1 MTKNTTATG
10 TLTEEQKKDGMSDGC
25 KDIITSLQGLKQ
37 DKRIS
42 EEQCHIT
49 LEELQDW
56 RVKNHDRLAMKYG
69 VLTEFGVETKYELG
83 KPDPNFAAFV
93 AKFDRKK

>member
-1 MTKNTTATG
+1 MTKNTAATG
-10 TLTEEQKKDGMSDGC
+10 TLTAAQKKEGMSDSC

-42 EEQCHIT
+42 EEECHIM

-56 RVKNHDRLAMKYG
+56 RVKNHERLAMKYG
-69 VLTEFGVETKYELG
+69 VLTEFGVENKYELG

-93 AKFDRKK
+93 AKFDREK